1 MKEYKKEDPMPLV
14 SDKTKLSIV
23 LIVMI
28 VFVGRFLYNQFTVE
42 IPRSRISKM
51 LRNTDYIVSEETG
64 EKFVDPVKDSIFF
77 CEIDSNLILLR
88 STKGNYMFYDANDKE
103 LGTYEILG
111 SSKGNGVKSGK
122 IFAIFDDG
130 ELK

>member
-1 MKEYKKEDPMPLV
+1 MCIRD
-14 SDKTKLSIV
+14 
-23 LIVMI
+23 
-28 VFVGRFLYNQFTVE
+28 R
-42 IPRSRISKM
+42 
-51 LRNTDYIVSEETG
+51 
-64 EKFVDPVKDSIFF
+64 
-77 CEIDSNLILLR
+77 LR
-88 STKGNYMFYDANDKE
+88 STKGNYKFYDANDKE